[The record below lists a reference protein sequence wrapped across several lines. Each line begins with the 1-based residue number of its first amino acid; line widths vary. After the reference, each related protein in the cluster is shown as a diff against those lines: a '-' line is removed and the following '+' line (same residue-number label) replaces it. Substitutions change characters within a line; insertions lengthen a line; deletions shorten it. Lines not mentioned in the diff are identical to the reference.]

1 MQVWLDDL
9 LPFIGV
15 LIGASIG
22 LLGTLLG
29 LRRQRR
35 AEWQRWLHETAAWS
49 AIKLAGASTAVKHAI
64 SSLESS
70 SSQLSVP
77 DAEKAVNDAEW
88 LVNEVELPLSRVRL
102 LFGEDSRVYGAA
114 SAASEN
120 LRRAAARLR
129 DYHNE
134 GRNGSGLSDAREA
147 YTEAEKQES
156 EFVSGANSEVRKAG

>member
-9 LPFIGV
+9 LPFVGV

-22 LLGTLLG
+22 LLGTWLG

-35 AEWQRWLHETAAWS
+35 AEWQRWLHETAAES
-49 AIKLAGASTAVKHAI
+49 ATKLAGASTAVEHAI
-64 SSLESS
+64 SSLENS
-70 SSQLSVP
+70 SSQVSVP

-114 SAASEN
+114 RTASEN

-129 DYHNE
+129 DYHKE
-134 GRNGSGLSDAREA
+134 ERTGSGLSDAREA
-147 YTEAEKQES
+147 YMEAEKQES
-156 EFVSGANSEVRKAG
+156 EFVSRAN